1 MLVQELYRIQNR
13 LGWLPDA
20 ELRALAQCSRV
31 PLYRLEEITSFFPHF
46 RRQPPPAVEV
56 KVCRDMSCHLR
67 GSAKVIDE
75 LQKATGTNDRDVS
88 ITGCSCLG
96 RCDRAVAMLVEVNHA
111 ASNHHA
117 GNGHHAGGSEAN
129 GKPPSEHHALVY
141 CNQTPQSASKIVD
154 AVLRGE
160 TPADQRDS
168 SFPRHATEPWQID
181 PYADQPPEQRYA
193 AVRWYMT
200 TPSPRGEGRG
210 EGVPGATGS
219 ASAAAD
225 EESRAKEVIAALET
239 AGLLGMGGAGGR
251 TYKKWQE
258 VRDAKVKP
266 KYVVCN
272 GDESEPG
279 TFKDREIL
287 LRMPYLVVEGVIMGG
302 LVVGAERG
310 IIYIRH
316 EFEEQIEA
324 CRHAIEEAEQME
336 ICGPNIQGTGRSFK
350 VEVFVSPGGYI
361 CGEQTALIE
370 AIEDKRAEPR
380 NRPPELQTNGLF
392 DKPTLLN
399 NVETLAWVPAVLLR
413 DGPVKSKEGEV
424 KNVRG
429 GWFAGA
435 GTTGFKGRRFFSI
448 SGDLNRP
455 GAYEVPIGLTLREL
469 INNYCGGTLG
479 GRPIKALALS
489 GPSGGLLPQVIPMEN
504 LGRRF
509 AEKAG
514 LKPGDK
520 FDLLDMK
527 LDIATARDMNI
538 MVGGGMVVYAEGAD
552 VVDEALSCLSFFR
565 NESCGKCVPC
575 RIGSQKLVEMA
586 TDLKA
591 GRVDAAALTEMKSTV
606 LQLAETMKLTAIC
619 GLGTVAS
626 NPMTTLLTHYREEVN
641 QIIHKR

>member
-1 MLVQELYRIQNR
+1 MLVQELYRIQSR

-20 ELRALAQCSRV
+20 ELRALAQRCRV
-31 PLYRLEEITSFFPHF
+31 PLYRLEEISSFFPHF
-46 RRQPPPAVEV
+46 RRQPPAAVEV

-67 GSAKVIDE
+67 GSAQVIAE
-75 LQKATGTNDRDVS
+75 LQAATIGKSKDAAANPNVPQVS
-88 ITGCSCLG
+88 VVGCSCLG
-96 RCDRAVAMLVEVNHA
+96 RCDRAVAMTVEVDHHA
-111 ASNHHA
+111 ADHHAENGHHA
-117 GNGHHAGGSEAN
+117 GNGDAGKSQN
-129 GKPPSEHHALVY
+129 SDYHALVY
-141 CNQTPQSASKIVD
+141 CAQTPKSATEIVEK
-154 AVLRGE
+154 VLQGQPP
-160 TPADQRDS
+160 TDQRDS
-168 SFPRHATEPWQID
+168 SFPRHATTPWEID
-181 PYADQPPEQRYA
+181 VYADQPPEKRYE
-193 AVRWYMT
+193 AVRWYIGQT
-200 TPSPRGEGRG
+200 
-210 EGVPGATGS
+210 
-219 ASAAAD
+219 D
-225 EESRAKEVIAALET
+225 EAQRAKEVLAALET

-258 VRDAKVKP
+258 VREAKVKP

-287 LRMPYLVVEGVIMGG
+287 LRTPYLMVEGVIMGG

-324 CRHAIEEAEQME
+324 VRKTIEQAEQLE
-336 ICGPNIQGTGRSFK
+336 VCGPNILGTGRSFK

-413 DGPVKSKEGEV
+413 EGPVKSKEGEV
-424 KNVRG
+424 KQQRG
-429 GWFAGA
+429 GWFAAAGA
-435 GTTGFKGRRFFSI
+435 AGFKGRRFFSI

-455 GAYEVPIGLTLREL
+455 GAYEVPIGITLREL
-469 INNYCGGTLG
+469 INDYCDGTTG
-479 GRPIKALALS
+479 NRPIKALALS
-489 GPSGGLLPQVIPMEN
+489 GPSGGLLPQVVPMET

-527 LDIATARDMNI
+527 LDIATARDMNV
-538 MVGGGMVVYAEGAD
+538 MVGGGMVVYAEGANI
-552 VVDEALSCLSFFR
+552 VDEALSCLTFFR

-586 TDLKA
+586 TEIKA
-591 GRVDAAALTEMKSTV
+591 GRVDQAALAAIKTTV
-606 LQLAETMKLTAIC
+606 TQLAETMKLTAIC

-626 NPMTTLLTHYREEVN
+626 NPMTSLLTHYGKEVN
-641 QIIHKR
+641 EVLDKR